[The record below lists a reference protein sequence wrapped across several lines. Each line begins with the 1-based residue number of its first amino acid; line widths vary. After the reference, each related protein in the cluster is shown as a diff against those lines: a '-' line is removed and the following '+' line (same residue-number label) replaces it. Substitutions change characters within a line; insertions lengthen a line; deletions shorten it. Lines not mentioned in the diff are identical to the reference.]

1 MSTNRHHPNN
11 AENLIAA
18 IDVGSNSVK
27 LLVAAIE
34 GDRLVSVED
43 RVLVSKLGE
52 GLDATGQLKEQNI
65 FITTDVILQYTM
77 LCEMV
82 GAKLV
87 ALVGTEAVRAASNAD
102 LFISNV
108 KKAVG
113 KEIRILSGDEEAK
126 LGYQAAASL
135 AKSQPALVLDIGGG
149 SVEFITTIDSKIWSN
164 SFPLGCRRLTERFKV
179 KQPLDMSK
187 RTDILQE
194 LLSVS
199 ENHIPNKFGDLVAI
213 GGTAST
219 IWSMLYPN
227 QDFADLDNGVEIKLK
242 DIEGWYNRFAGLSIE
257 QLRTTPG
264 LMPERAE
271 VISAGVITLDC
282 CMQILNRSSVIVTSR
297 SLRHGMLV
305 DYLNRNNTT
314 QL

>member
-108 KKAVG
+108 
-113 KEIRILSGDEEAK
+113 
-126 LGYQAAASL
+126 
-135 AKSQPALVLDIGGG
+135 
-149 SVEFITTIDSKIWSN
+149 
-164 SFPLGCRRLTERFKV
+164 
-179 KQPLDMSK
+179 
-187 RTDILQE
+187 
-194 LLSVS
+194 
-199 ENHIPNKFGDLVAI
+199 
-213 GGTAST
+213 
-219 IWSMLYPN
+219 
-227 QDFADLDNGVEIKLK
+227 
-242 DIEGWYNRFAGLSIE
+242 
-257 QLRTTPG
+257 
-264 LMPERAE
+264 
-271 VISAGVITLDC
+271 
-282 CMQILNRSSVIVTSR
+282 
-297 SLRHGMLV
+297 
-305 DYLNRNNTT
+305 
-314 QL
+314 